1 MNKMKKQ
8 FVTYPIALALKELGF
23 DDFKMFGWYIKE
35 DDSEF
40 GKSLHIVGNKDFY
53 FNPEF
58 CFKAPLY
65 QQVIDYFR
73 TQHGTH
79 IAVYRQVDIGNRKI
93 FVGMLEVWNE
103 EDEIDYD
110 FSDCFYTYEEA
121 REAAILQAIEIIKN
135 K

>member
-1 MNKMKKQ
+1 
-8 FVTYPIALALKELGF
+8 
-23 DDFKMFGWYIKE
+23 
-35 DDSEF
+35 
-40 GKSLHIVGNKDFY
+40 
-53 FNPEF
+53 
-58 CFKAPLY
+58 
-65 QQVIDYFR
+65 VIDYFR